1 MELESQERWVRQH
14 EKDEKFPK
22 YGLFHSALARHSER
36 TAHSYSIETLR
47 AGDRFSTRGDT
58 PAAKQV
64 MVERA
69 GSSSRRSWPGK
80 KLARADVADQ
90 GRRTDHFKLRRG
102 GKGQGTSPSTGG
114 APTKTKNNPC
124 QESGGP
130 RAV

>member
-69 GSSSRRSWPGK
+69 GSSSRRSWPGQ
-80 KLARADVADQ
+80 KLARADAADQ
-90 GRRTDHFKLRRG
+90 GRRTDHFKLKR
-102 GKGQGTSPSTGG
+102 PEEE
-114 APTKTKNNPC
+114 
-124 QESGGP
+124 QESDPSLRRRPKRWKTTPHQIATGP
-130 RAV
+130 PAS